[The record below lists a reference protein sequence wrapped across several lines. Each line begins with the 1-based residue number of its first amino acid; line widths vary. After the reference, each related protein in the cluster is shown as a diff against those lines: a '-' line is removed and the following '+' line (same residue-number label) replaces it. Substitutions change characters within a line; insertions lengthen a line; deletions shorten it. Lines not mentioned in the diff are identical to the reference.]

1 MKNNRIS
8 LMMLA
13 AGTAAA
19 VCFAVT
25 YRTMIS
31 AEGYEPYEP
40 SEVIRAVRGRIL
52 DRNGVLLAGNS
63 SEGGRFFPEDI
74 CPHLLGS
81 VSSDG
86 QPQGGAEL
94 AFDSLLAGENGYKS
108 AGSSVPVRH
117 GQDVYLTIDADIQRA
132 AEQMLKD
139 AAERYAKGVDYDT
152 KAPFSG
158 SAGAAVMLDCRSGEV
173 LACASWPTYSLNE
186 LARDYESL
194 VTAEPSPLPDRALQ
208 GLYRPGSALKTVTA
222 AAALSEG
229 TINENTRFYCSS
241 RLHLA
246 DTDFSCMKAHGYI
259 DVKGALE
266 VSCNIFFYK
275 TALRLG
281 IDGLLKYQR
290 LFGLGEA
297 PAFELP
303 TLAGQLSSPEASDGL
318 LIQSAIGQGET
329 LCTPLQLAVTAM
341 TIANKGVRYSPTV
354 LRSVGYRDGSR
365 HSGETVET
373 IPDGVVFDIITEG
386 MVSSTKYTYGNFA
399 LSQLNK
405 PTAIKTGSPQ
415 SPRGYDSTVIGF
427 YPADKPEI
435 AFAVVLEGGAN
446 AKHSAYPLI
455 KAYKQTKAQ

>member
-158 SAGAAVMLDCRSGEV
+158 SAGAAVVLDCRSGEV

-229 TINENTRFYCSS
+229 AINENTRFYCSS

-281 IDGLLKYQR
+281 I
-290 LFGLGEA
+290 
-297 PAFELP
+297 
-303 TLAGQLSSPEASDGL
+303 DGL

-399 LSQLNK
+399 LSQLDK

-455 KAYKQTKAQ
+455 KAYKQTKAR

>member
-1 MKNNRIS
+1 
-8 LMMLA
+8 MLA

-19 VCFAVT
+19 VCLSVT

-31 AEGYEPYEP
+31 AEDISPAQP
-40 SEVIRAVRGRIL
+40 ARIIRAVRGRIL

-63 SEGGRFFPEDI
+63 PEGGRFWPEDI
-74 CPHLLGS
+74 CPHLLGA

-86 QPQGGAEL
+86 QPQGGVEL
-94 AFDSLLAGENGYKS
+94 AFEDILAGKNGYE
-108 AGSSVPVRH
+108 AEGSSVAVSN
-117 GQDVYLTIDADIQRA
+117 GQDVYLTIDCEIQRA
-132 AEQMLKD
+132 AEDILTKAGEQ
-139 AAERYAKGVDYDT
+139 YAKGVDYDV
-152 KAPFSG
+152 KAPYSG
-158 SAGAAVMLDCRSGEV
+158 SAGAIILLDCKSGEV
-173 LACASWPTYSLNE
+173 LACASYPNYSLNE
-186 LARDYESL
+186 LGRDYESL
-194 VTAEPSPLPDRALQ
+194 VKAEPSPLPDRALQ

-229 TINENTRFYCSS
+229 AINENTRFYCSS

-246 DTDFSCMKAHGYI
+246 DTDFSCMKAHGYT

-266 VSCNIFFYK
+266 FSCNIFFYK

-281 IDGLLKYQR
+281 SESLTKYQR

-303 TLAGQLSSPEASDGL
+303 TLAGQLTSPKTDGL

-341 TIANKGVRYSPTV
+341 TIANRGVRYSPTV
-354 LRSVGYRDGSR
+354 LRSVGYRDSSR
-365 HSGETVET
+365 HYPEPAEV
-373 IPDGVVFDIITEG
+373 IPDGGVFDIITEG
-386 MVSSTKYTYGNFA
+386 MVSVSKYTYGEYA
-399 LSQLNK
+399 LSQLDK
-405 PTAIKTGSPQ
+405 PAAIKTGSPQ

-446 AKHSAYPLI
+446 AKNCAYSLI
-455 KAYKQTKAQ
+455 RAYDDAKGR